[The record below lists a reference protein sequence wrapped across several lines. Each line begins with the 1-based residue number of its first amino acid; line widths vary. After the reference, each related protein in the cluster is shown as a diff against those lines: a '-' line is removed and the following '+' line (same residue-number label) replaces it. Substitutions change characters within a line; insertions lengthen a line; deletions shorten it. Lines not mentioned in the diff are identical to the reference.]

1 MLKKRMKRWLTACL
15 ITLAFIFVAE
25 AQTLSKAKTI
35 TGQHARTLK
44 RRTVRTTAAQYLLFL
59 PEEYGRDRSKHWPLI
74 MYLHGGSRRG
84 NDIEKVREYGLPALV
99 EKDRRFPFIVVSP
112 QCPEGEIWT
121 DTETLIAI
129 LDEVAQH
136 YAVDAS
142 RVYLT
147 GHSMGGRGTWYLAY
161 KHPERFAAIAPMS
174 GGPLIEFWAGRLKEM
189 PVWVFHGAKDDLV
202 PVSESETMVKAL
214 QTLGN
219 RDVKLTV
226 YPDRDHFILDTYEN
240 MELYTWFL
248 QHRRG
253 AGQKSKQKL

>member
-1 MLKKRMKRWLTACL
+1 MADGSELKIMMKRLLTACL
-15 ITLAFIFVAE
+15 ITLALIFVAE
-25 AQTLSKAKTI
+25 AQTLSKAQAV
-35 TGQHARTLK
+35 TGQHAHKLK
-44 RRTVRTTAAQYLLFL
+44 RRTVKTVGAQYLLFL
-59 PEEYGRDRSKHWPLI
+59 PEEYGRDRRKLWPLI

-84 NDIEKVREYGLPALV
+84 SEIEKVREYGLPALV
-99 EKDRRFPFIVVSP
+99 EKDRAFPFIVVSP

-121 DTETLIAI
+121 DTDTLIAI
-129 LDEVAQH
+129 LDEVSKR

-174 GGPLIEFWAGRLKEM
+174 GGPVIEAWAARLREM

-202 PVSESETMVKAL
+202 PLGESETMVKAL
-214 QTLGN
+214 QSLGN
-219 RDVKLTV
+219 REVKFTF

-240 MELYTWFL
+240 MELYTWFS
-248 QHRRG
+248 QHRRSLD
-253 AGQKSKQKL
+253 QK

>member
-1 MLKKRMKRWLTACL
+1 MLKITVKRWLTACL
-15 ITLAFIFVAE
+15 ITLALVLLAE
-25 AQTLSKAKTI
+25 AQSLSKAQAI
-35 TGQHARTLK
+35 RGQHAHRLK
-44 RRTVRTTAAQYLLFL
+44 RRISRTVGAQYLLFL
-59 PEEYGRDRSKHWPLI
+59 PEEYGRDRHRRWPLI

-99 EKDRRFPFIVVSP
+99 EKDRSFPFIVVSP

-129 LDEVAQH
+129 LDEVSKH
-136 YAVDAS
+136 YAVDVS

-174 GGPLIEFWAGRLKEM
+174 GGPVIETWAARLKEM

-202 PVSESETMVKAL
+202 PLSESETMVKAL
-214 QTLGN
+214 QALGN
-219 RDVKLTV
+219 RRVKLTV

-240 MELYTWFL
+240 MELYTWFS
-248 QHRRG
+248 QH
-253 AGQKSKQKL
+253 QKLLDQK